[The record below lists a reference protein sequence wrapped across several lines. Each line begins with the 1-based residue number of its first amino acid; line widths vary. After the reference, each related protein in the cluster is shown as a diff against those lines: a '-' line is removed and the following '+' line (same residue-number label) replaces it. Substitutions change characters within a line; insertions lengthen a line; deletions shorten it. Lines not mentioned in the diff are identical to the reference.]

1 MIFGQLKNLL
11 QGLALPPHLA
21 LRVDADAA
29 ATLGS
34 ATQAVKLILARR
46 QELDRAGQA
55 DTPLIVLA
63 GETHINPAHY
73 IHHMLVLKGLLAAGQ
88 KVAVGNESPDDLYQ
102 LFSVAAGRSPDT
114 EGKDALLRL
123 DPGGSLSVRWR
134 LVMVGKDAGYS
145 CFSFYRFL
153 LRHGVPFR
161 CVDAA
166 RDREEKYLDH
176 KDRSSAQHM
185 KLCLGDIAE
194 NIPLD
199 SGPGVQIRNHHMAH
213 RTSEFAE
220 ETGARIVF
228 LRCGNAHV
236 AGQVDTR
243 DGRLVHEPRH
253 SLSALFR
260 SLHLPFFAL
269 LAGRNVPAD
278 HGLARQEK
286 FSIGA
291 PGDILA
297 ICDPPLPSEMYR
309 AQGLCL
315 VDNAADEKAYVDA
328 LARRTGLKEIVV
340 SSGQRKKEEMKAW
353 SGLVTARPKWED
365 SLPPPR

>member
-1 MIFGQLKNLL
+1 MTFRWFT
-11 QGLALPPHLA
+11 GLFRRSALRHDLA

-29 ATLGS
+29 ATLNS

-46 QELDRAGQA
+46 RELDRTGQA
-55 DTPLIVLA
+55 DRPLVVLA
-63 GETHINPAHY
+63 GETHITPAHY

-88 KVAVGNESPDDLYQ
+88 KVAVGNESPDDLHQ
-102 LFSVAAGRSPDT
+102 LFSVVAGRSPDT

-166 RDREEKYLDH
+166 RDREEKYVDH
-176 KDRSSAQHM
+176 KDRPSAQHM
-185 KLCLGDIAE
+185 KVCLGDVVE
-194 NIPLD
+194 NVPID
-199 SGPGVQIRNHHMAH
+199 SGPGMYVRNHHMAH
-213 RTSEFAE
+213 RISEFAE
-220 ETGARIVF
+220 ATDARIVF

-243 DGRLVHEPRH
+243 DGRLVYEPRH

-269 LAGRNVPAD
+269 LADRNVPAD

-291 PGDILA
+291 PGDVLA

-315 VDNAADEKAYVDA
+315 VDNAADEKVYVNA
-328 LARRTGLKEIVV
+328 LARRTGLKEIMV
-340 SSGQRKKEEMKAW
+340 SSGRRKKEEMRAW
-353 SGLVTARPKWED
+353 RDLVAARPKWED